1 MSPDNLKS
9 GDSDDLEALFDE
21 IAEQRVWDDAPA
33 ASATASAPVAA
44 ASADTASAEP
54 GEPAQAQ
61 PAYEMSSLNEE
72 PHDVF
77 RRVGSLTRK
86 LHDALREL
94 GYDKSVETAVNALP
108 DARARLNY
116 IADLTGKAAEKV
128 LAAVEASQKLNDD
141 MASRAAELDRQWD
154 RLYNNE
160 MSLEEFKAHAQGNRA
175 FIKDIRHCNGQLGGH
190 LTDIMMAQDF
200 HDLTGQVVNRIGN
213 MAQNLEE
220 QLVQLLLDTTPPDQR
235 RQVEETFLNG
245 PVINSEGRTDVC
257 SNQSQVDDLLE
268 SLGF

>member
-9 GDSDDLEALFDE
+9 GDNDELEALFNE
-21 IAEQRVWDDAPA
+21 IAEQRVWDTTDDAPA
-33 ASATASAPVAA
+33 KPAAAPVAN
-44 ASADTASAEP
+44 AEP
-54 GEPAQAQ
+54 QYTLSAGLEDD
-61 PAYEMSSLNEE
+61 

-94 GYDKSVETAVNALP
+94 GYDKNVEDAVSALP

-128 LAAVEASQKLNDD
+128 LAAVESSQKLNDD
-141 MASRAAELDRQWD
+141 VAARAAELDAQWD

-160 MSLEEFKAHAQGNRA
+160 MSLEEFKAHAQANRE
-175 FIKDIRHCNGQLGGH
+175 FVKQIGQCSNAMGSK

-200 HDLTGQVVNRIGN
+200 HDLTGQVVNRIAN

-235 RQVEETFLNG
+235 KQVEETWLSG
-245 PVINSEGRTDVC
+245 PAMNAEGRTDVC
-257 SNQSQVDDLLE
+257 ANQTQVDDLLE

>member
-1 MSPDNLKS
+1 MNPDNLKS
-9 GDSDDLEALFDE
+9 GDNDDLEALFDE
-21 IAEQRVWDDAPA
+21 IAEQRVWDEAPA
-33 ASATASAPVAA
+33 EPAAVASAKP
-44 ASADTASAEP
+44 AESTS
-54 GEPAQAQ
+54 E
-61 PAYEMSSLNEE
+61 ETVCEE

-94 GYDKSVETAVNALP
+94 GYDKSVENAVNALP

-141 MASRAAELDRQWD
+141 VSARAAALDKQWD

-160 MSLEEFKAHAQGNRA
+160 MSLEEFKSHARENRE
-175 FIKDIRHCNGQLGGH
+175 FIKEIGGCSGQLGGH

-213 MAQNLEE
+213 MAQGLEE

-235 RQVEETFLNG
+235 KHVEDTFLNG
-245 PVINSEGRTDVC
+245 PAINAEGRTDVC

>member
-1 MSPDNLKS
+1 MNPDNLKS
-9 GDSDDLEALFDE
+9 GDNDDLEALFDE
-21 IAEQRVWDDAPA
+21 IADQRVWDEVPG
-33 ASATASAPVAA
+33 ASQESTSEETV
-44 ASADTASAEP
+44 DDEP
-54 GEPAQAQ
+54 K
-61 PAYEMSSLNEE
+61 
-72 PHDVF
+72 DVF
-77 RRVGSLTRK
+77 RRVGSLTRT
-86 LHDALREL
+86 LHNALREL
-94 GYDKSVETAVNALP
+94 GYDKSVEHAVNALP

-141 MASRAAELDRQWD
+141 VSARAAALDKQWD

-160 MSLEEFKAHAQGNRA
+160 MSLEEFKQHASESRQFMKEVSQNS
-175 FIKDIRHCNGQLGGH
+175 GQMGSH

-213 MAQNLEE
+213 MAQGLEE

-245 PVINSEGRTDVC
+245 PAINAEGRTDVC
-257 SNQSQVDDLLE
+257 NNQSQVDDLLE

>member
-1 MSPDNLKS
+1 MNPDNLKS
-9 GDSDDLEALFDE
+9 GDNDDLEALFDE
-21 IAEQRVWDDAPA
+21 IAEQRVWDATPA
-33 ASATASAPVAA
+33 EPSAV
-44 ASADTASAEP
+44 ASAEP
-54 GEPAQAQ
+54 AESTTEETAGDEPQ
-61 PAYEMSSLNEE
+61 
-72 PHDVF
+72 DVF
-77 RRVGSLTRK
+77 HRVGSLTRK

-94 GYDKSVETAVNALP
+94 GYDKSVENAVNALP

-128 LAAVEASQKLNDD
+128 LGAVEASQKLNDD
-141 MASRAAELDRQWD
+141 VSARAAALDKQWD

-160 MSLEEFKAHAQGNRA
+160 MSLEEFKSHARENRE
-175 FIKDIRHCNGQLGGH
+175 FIKEISGCSSQLGGH

-213 MAQNLEE
+213 MAQGLEE

-235 RQVEETFLNG
+235 KHVEETFLNG
-245 PVINSEGRTDVC
+245 PAINAEGRADVC
-257 SNQSQVDDLLE
+257 NNQSQVDDLLE

>member
-1 MSPDNLKS
+1 MNPDNLKS
-9 GDSDDLEALFDE
+9 GDNDDLEALFDE
-21 IAEQRVWDDAPA
+21 IAEQRVWDDTP
-33 ASATASAPVAA
+33 TASAPAA
-44 ASADTASAEP
+44 PVSDVQESASSDEVSNASGDEA
-54 GEPAQAQ
+54 
-61 PAYEMSSLNEE
+61 
-72 PHDVF
+72 HDVF

-94 GYDKSVETAVNALP
+94 GYDKSVEQAVNALP

-128 LAAVEASQKLNDD
+128 LSAVEESQKLNDSV
-141 MASRAAELDRQWD
+141 AERAARLDAQWD

-160 MSLEEFKAHAQGNRA
+160 MSLEEFKAHAQENRD
-175 FIKDIRHCNGQLGGH
+175 FVKEMNQCSGKLGGH

-213 MAQNLEE
+213 MAQGLEE

-235 RQVEETFLNG
+235 KQVEETFLNG
-245 PVINSEGRTDVC
+245 PAINAQGRTDVC
-257 SNQSQVDDLLE
+257 NNQSQVDDLLE

>member
-9 GDSDDLEALFDE
+9 GDNDELEALFDE
-21 IAEQRVWDDAPA
+21 IAEQRVWDSA
-33 ASATASAPVAA
+33 AEVEVKSTVEASSATSPQYTLGAGI
-44 ASADTASAEP
+44 DDD
-54 GEPAQAQ
+54 
-61 PAYEMSSLNEE
+61 

-94 GYDKSVETAVNALP
+94 GYDKNVEDAVSALP

-128 LAAVEASQKLNDD
+128 LAAVETSQKLNDD
-141 MASRAAELDRQWD
+141 VAARAAELDAQWD

-160 MSLEEFKAHAQGNRA
+160 MSLEEFKAHARANRE
-175 FIKDIRHCNGQLGGH
+175 FVKQIGQCSSQLGGK

-200 HDLTGQVVNRIGN
+200 HDLTGQVVNRIAN

-235 RQVEETFLNG
+235 KQVEETWLSG
-245 PVINSEGRTDVC
+245 PAMNAEGRADVC
-257 SNQSQVDDLLE
+257 ANQSQVDDLLE